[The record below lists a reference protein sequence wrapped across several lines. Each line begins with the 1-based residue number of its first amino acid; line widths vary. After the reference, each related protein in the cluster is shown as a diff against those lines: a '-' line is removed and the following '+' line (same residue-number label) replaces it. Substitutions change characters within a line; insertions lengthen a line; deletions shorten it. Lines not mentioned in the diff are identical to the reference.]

1 VPGPLERSFSYR
13 AGSPFAAGQRRGVVL
28 AARPGAR
35 VASAC
40 SGVVAF
46 AGSVARRTAVSV
58 RCGRWH
64 VAYGGVRTPHRPGA
78 RVRGG
83 RLLGRVAGRGGIH
96 LSVRRAADR
105 FAYVDPM
112 RLLPAPALPPPP
124 PPAPLAAP
132 RPSAPPAPA
141 PPRPAPRATRPA
153 PLASPP
159 APLASP
165 PARPVLAPW
174 PVWLGLALLLAGA
187 GTSVCAARG
196 GGGRSVWR
204 RGRGRG
210 RGRGSRAGGHVKRAR
225 AS

>member
-124 PPAPLAAP
+124 PPLAAP
-132 RPSAPPAPA
+132 RPGSPPAPA
-141 PPRPAPRATRPA
+141 PPRPAPLATRPA

-165 PARPVLAPW
+165 PARPALAPW

-196 GGGRSVWR
+196 GGGRSVR
-204 RGRGRG
+204 RRGRG
-210 RGRGSRAGGHVKRAR
+210 RGRGSRAGGHATRAR